1 MNNTTKLLKRILEY
15 MWLVVAIIAL
25 GIAIKETL
33 NVGFVDSLLYYLF
46 SGIASFFYFLRI
58 KERQN
63 R

>member
-1 MNNTTKLLKRILEY
+1 MNNTTRLLKRILEY
-15 MWLVVAIIAL
+15 LWLIVAIIAL

-33 NVGFVDSLLYYLF
+33 DIGFVDSLLYYLF

>member
-1 MNNTTKLLKRILEY
+1 MNNITKLLKRVLESL
-15 MWLVVAIIAL
+15 WLIVAIIAF

-33 NVGFVDSLLYYLF
+33 NVGFADSLIYYLF

-63 R
+63 Q